1 MNLLSDDILEETEQL
16 RLSLV
21 QTEERMSFD
30 PQTTI
35 VNILDGGGLY
45 IYNSAPIIV
54 SVLLCEGQV
63 IGLEDV
69 SYTVSEDMLTQE
81 VCAIIREGSI
91 GRDVIVTLST
101 QPRSANGG

>member
-1 MNLLSDDILEETEQL
+1 MILKQPLSTF
-16 RLSLV
+16 S
-21 QTEERMSFD
+21 TEEVC
-30 PQTTI
+30 I
-35 VNILDGGGLY
+35 Y

-54 SVLLCEGQV
+54 SVLLCKGQVV

-101 QPRSANGG
+101 QPRSANGGQSLLYIIIYNIIYSVSVTLLI